1 MNDIILLKGNCD
13 MKKIFIL
20 ILCLIL
26 MSCSKPVENNVLNY
40 SEFKENMTSKFGS
53 DDVVLSC
60 FVIED
65 KNVMS
70 DEIIID
76 IYPKE
81 DDYYVYISK
90 DEFVVPNL
98 GKLNEDELL
107 PSIRVLAQDIKISA
121 MTIKKAY
128 DELEKE
134 GYLKSIQGKGTFV
147 APKNTELAK
156 EQAQKDIEKYI
167 EKIVSISNRFQIDE
181 NDVIEMFKIIYGED
195 K

>member
-1 MNDIILLKGNCD
+1 MKMIISNSSSVPIYEQIKQSIINQ
-13 MKKIFIL
+13 IL
-20 ILCLIL
+20 DG
-26 MSCSKPVENNVLNY
+26 E
-40 SEFKENMTSKFGS
+40 
-53 DDVVLSC
+53 
-60 FVIED
+60 
-65 KNVMS
+65 
-70 DEIIID
+70 
-76 IYPKE
+76 
-81 DDYYVYISK
+81 
-90 DEFVVPNL
+90 
-98 GKLNEDELL
+98 LNENELL

-167 EKIVSISNRFQIDE
+167 EKIVAISNRFEINE
-181 NDVIEMFKIIYGED
+181 NDVIEMFKMIYGED

>member
-1 MNDIILLKGNCD
+1 MKSIINQ
-13 MKKIFIL
+13 IL
-20 ILCLIL
+20 
-26 MSCSKPVENNVLNY
+26 E
-40 SEFKENMTSKFGS
+40 
-53 DDVVLSC
+53 
-60 FVIED
+60 
-65 KNVMS
+65 
-70 DEIIID
+70 
-76 IYPKE
+76 
-81 DDYYVYISK
+81 
-90 DEFVVPNL
+90 

>member
-1 MNDIILLKGNCD
+1 MKMIISNSSSVPIYEQI
-13 MKKIFIL
+13 KKSIINQIL
-20 ILCLIL
+20 
-26 MSCSKPVENNVLNY
+26 E
-40 SEFKENMTSKFGS
+40 
-53 DDVVLSC
+53 
-60 FVIED
+60 
-65 KNVMS
+65 
-70 DEIIID
+70 
-76 IYPKE
+76 
-81 DDYYVYISK
+81 
-90 DEFVVPNL
+90 

-167 EKIVSISNRFQIDE
+167 EKIVSISNRFQIDGK
-181 NDVIEMFKIIYGED
+181 DVIEMFKIIYREG

>member
-1 MNDIILLKGNCD
+1 MKMIISNNSSVPIYEQI
-13 MKKIFIL
+13 KKSIINQIL
-20 ILCLIL
+20 
-26 MSCSKPVENNVLNY
+26 EG
-40 SEFKENMTSKFGS
+40 E
-53 DDVVLSC
+53 
-60 FVIED
+60 
-65 KNVMS
+65 
-70 DEIIID
+70 
-76 IYPKE
+76 
-81 DDYYVYISK
+81 
-90 DEFVVPNL
+90 
-98 GKLNEDELL
+98 LNEDELL

-147 APKNTELAK
+147 AHKNTELAK

-167 EKIVSISNRFQIDE
+167 EKIVSISNIFQIDE